1 MKLIEDANQQALTR
15 ILEGEPR
22 LIDIVPARQLIPGL
36 RERMI
41 LHAGPPISWDRM
53 CGPMRGAVAG
63 AIVFEGWAKDLLAAT
78 KLAAS
83 GEIEFHPNHHFG
95 AVGPMTGMTT
105 MSMPLF
111 VVENARFANRA
122 YCAINEGLGKVMRF
136 GGNDASV
143 LKRLAWLRD
152 VFGPTLGKAI
162 RAAGGIDLKSI
173 VARGL
178 SMGDELHQRNLAC
191 SSVFLRE
198 IAPWMART
206 STDNAVLAE
215 CLAFIGQN
223 DQFFLNIAMAMG
235 KAITDP
241 ANGIRGSTIVTTM
254 CRNGTDF
261 GIHNPVWI
269 SRFTDM
275 TRQAVSYRRQ
285 RVLLAGDAAHVHP
298 PMGGQGLNIGV
309 QDAVNLG
316 WKLAQVVKLTSPD
329 SLLDSYQTE
338 RHPVAARVLRNTM
351 AHVALNRTDARSK
364 ALSEVVSELL
374 RMEEPRRRF
383 AAMMSGL
390 DLHYELGDGHPL
402 LGRRMPDLDLVTA
415 SGPRR
420 VFALL
425 HQARPALRPGLEA
438 R

>member
-53 CGPMRGAVAG
+53 CGPMRGAGAG

-178 SMGDELHQRNLAC
+178 SMGDELHQRNRAC
-191 SSVFLRE
+191 
-198 IAPWMART
+198 
-206 STDNAVLAE
+206 
-215 CLAFIGQN
+215 
-223 DQFFLNIAMAMG
+223 
-235 KAITDP
+235 
-241 ANGIRGSTIVTTM
+241 
-254 CRNGTDF
+254 
-261 GIHNPVWI
+261 
-269 SRFTDM
+269 
-275 TRQAVSYRRQ
+275 
-285 RVLLAGDAAHVHP
+285 
-298 PMGGQGLNIGV
+298 
-309 QDAVNLG
+309 
-316 WKLAQVVKLTSPD
+316 
-329 SLLDSYQTE
+329 
-338 RHPVAARVLRNTM
+338 
-351 AHVALNRTDARSK
+351 
-364 ALSEVVSELL
+364 
-374 RMEEPRRRF
+374 
-383 AAMMSGL
+383 
-390 DLHYELGDGHPL
+390 
-402 LGRRMPDLDLVTA
+402 
-415 SGPRR
+415 
-420 VFALL
+420 
-425 HQARPALRPGLEA
+425 
-438 R
+438 